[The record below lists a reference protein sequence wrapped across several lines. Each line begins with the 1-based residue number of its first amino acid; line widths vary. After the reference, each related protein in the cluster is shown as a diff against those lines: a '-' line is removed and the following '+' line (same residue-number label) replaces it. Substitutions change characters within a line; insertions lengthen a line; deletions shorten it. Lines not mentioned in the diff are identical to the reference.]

1 MKPCK
6 IPQNKTTCGVFKKGG
21 PLDNC
26 KKRGARGDR
35 LIRLTQYPPL
45 YLKISGFGGSSV
57 TDFMDLV
64 QFQLKPLH
72 QTSDA
77 RITIKAHVK
86 DGEICSPLESA
97 PFDVTPFDYL
107 AGLQFADPIPR
118 GESRVDIL
126 LGGQQWRLVHRGRAP
141 LKI

>member
-1 MKPCK
+1 
-6 IPQNKTTCGVFKKGG
+6 
-21 PLDNC
+21 
-26 KKRGARGDR
+26 
-35 LIRLTQYPPL
+35 
-45 YLKISGFGGSSV
+45 
-57 TDFMDLV
+57 MDLV

-77 RITIKAHVK
+77 CITIKAHVK

-97 PFDVTPFDYL
+97 PFDVTPFNYL

-126 LGGQQWRLVHRGRAP
+126 LGGQYYFDLMSGTVACP
-141 LKI
+141 KIAGVSRYAIETMFGWVLAGP